1 MKKNTLLLFMLI
13 SIFSFGQN
21 TTVYHKTT
29 TTTKKTSVKKPVSR
43 STSSKSKTTKL
54 PAGVQVW
61 TVDAQRAK
69 CEAAT
74 TMQCLLVKKSGQKTF
89 ELFYDNIS
97 GFDYQEGYVYTIQVR
112 QEAKTPPIPA
122 NASVYNYSLVKVVSK
137 KAMPGFSNTTTPS
150 QPTHSGAVKTIIVNE
165 EKAPCSGGDK
175 RRCLLIKEEGKKT
188 FELYY
193 TDIAGFNFEPGYRQT
208 LQVAEAYTTEPGSN
222 QMLPKYTLLRVLKRE
237 QVALV
242 SRDTSRTPAG
252 WAQGRTPLDKKW
264 YLKNMKDSDTT
275 SYSVVDNAVWIE
287 FITSESRYTGVG
299 PCNNFFGGFKTDLI
313 SNFQA
318 SAITSSKV
326 YCSNMRLEEMF
337 FSLLQNVDHFKIS
350 DNKLTLYKGDRALL
364 MFE

>member
-13 SIFSFGQN
+13 SIFSFGQ
-21 TTVYHKTT
+21 TTTNYHKTT
-29 TTTKKTSVKKPVSR
+29 TTKTVKKTTAKPKKS
-43 STSSKSKTTKL
+43 STSKTTRL
-54 PAGVQVW
+54 PEGVMLW
-61 TVDAQRAK
+61 TIDAQRAK

-89 ELFYDNIS
+89 ELFYDNIN
-97 GFDYQEGYVYTIQVR
+97 GFDYQEGYVYVIQVR

-137 KAMPGFSNTTTPS
+137 KAMPGFSNTFTPS
-150 QPTHSGAVKTIIVNE
+150 QTSNSGAVKTIVVNE

-193 TDIAGFNFEPGYRQT
+193 TDISGFNFEPGYRQT
-208 LQVAEAYTTEPGSN
+208 LQVAETFATDPRSN
-222 QMLPKYTLLRVLKRE
+222 QMLPKYTLLRVIKRE
-237 QVALV
+237 QVQLQPH
-242 SRDTSRTPAG
+242 DTSTTPAG

-275 SYSVVDNAVWIE
+275 SYSIVDNAVWIE

-337 FSLLQNVDHFKIS
+337 FSLLQNADHFKIS
-350 DNKLTLYKGDRALL
+350 EGRLTLFKGDRVLL
-364 MFE
+364 TFE